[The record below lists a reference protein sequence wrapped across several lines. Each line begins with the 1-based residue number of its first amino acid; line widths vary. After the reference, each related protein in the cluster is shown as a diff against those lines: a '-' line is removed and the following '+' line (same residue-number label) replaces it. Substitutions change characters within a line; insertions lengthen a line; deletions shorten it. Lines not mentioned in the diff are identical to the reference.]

1 MFAWHD
7 KKINHKFI
15 LFTDFSN
22 LISLRQIV
30 AGQEEVKDI
39 CGSNPSYIPVTRAT
53 SITGIRALLKNQNT
67 LT

>member
-1 MFAWHD
+1 MFDCHD
-7 KKINHKFI
+7 KKINHKFK
-15 LFTDFSN
+15 LFTEFSN

-39 CGSNPSYIPVTRAT
+39 CGSNPSYITRAT
-53 SITGIRALLKNQNT
+53 SITSIRALLKNQNT

>member
-1 MFAWHD
+1 MFDCHD
-7 KKINHKFI
+7 KKINHKFK

-39 CGSNPSYIPVTRAT
+39 CGSNPSYITRAT
-53 SITGIRALLKNQNT
+53 SITGIAEKPKHINIS
-67 LT
+67 

>member
-1 MFAWHD
+1 MT
-7 KKINHKFI
+7 KRPITN
-15 LFTDFSN
+15 LNSLQTFSN

-39 CGSNPSYIPVTRAT
+39 CGSNPSYITRAT
-53 SITGIRALLKNQNT
+53 SITSIRALLKNQNT

>member
-1 MFAWHD
+1 MT
-7 KKINHKFI
+7 KRSITKFK

-39 CGSNPSYIPVTRAT
+39 CGSNPSYITRAT
-53 SITGIRALLKNQNT
+53 SITAEKPKHINIS
-67 LT
+67 

>member
-1 MFAWHD
+1 MT
-7 KKINHKFI
+7 KRPITN
-15 LFTDFSN
+15 LNSLQTFSN

-39 CGSNPSYIPVTRAT
+39 CGSNPSYITRAT

>member
-1 MFAWHD
+1 MFDCHD
-7 KKINHKFI
+7 KKINHKFK
-15 LFTDFSN
+15 LCTDFSN

-39 CGSNPSYIPVTRAT
+39 CGSNPSYITRAT

>member
-30 AGQEEVKDI
+30 AGQEEVKRYMWI
-39 CGSNPSYIPVTRAT
+39 KP
-53 SITGIRALLKNQNT
+53 LLYN
-67 LT
+67 

>member
-1 MFAWHD
+1 MT
-7 KKINHKFI
+7 KRSITN
-15 LFTDFSN
+15 LNSLQTFSN

-39 CGSNPSYIPVTRAT
+39 CGSNPSYITRAT
-53 SITGIRALLKNQNT
+53 SITSIRALLKNQNT

>member
-1 MFAWHD
+1 MT
-7 KKINHKFI
+7 KRSITN
-15 LFTDFSN
+15 LNSLQTFSN

-39 CGSNPSYIPVTRAT
+39 CGSNPSYITRAT